1 MNFKQYISNFIA
13 IIIVLGLLLNCT
25 PVSAQKPRC
34 VAGVVV
40 VKMKETTSKS
50 GLPLEQIASQYGTPL
65 SINQMFN
72 NTAKSSNDGLNR
84 IYKIQFNTNYDAEK
98 AALLIAENE
107 QVEYA
112 TPYWLPELFASTNDP
127 GTQSQYYLNTMKV
140 FEAWDI
146 TQGDT
151 NMVIGIVDTG
161 IDFYHT
167 DLVGNIKY
175 NYNDPLN
182 GIDDDLDGF
191 VDNYRGWDTGSNDNN
206 PQNSREG
213 HGTYVSGL
221 ASATANNGIG
231 IAGVGYKC
239 KFLPIKACNENGD
252 LSGCWE
258 GIVYAADHGCKVI
271 NCSWGSTVKNPLC
284 DDVVNYARNCGC
296 LIVAACGNSRICE
309 AYYPAACQGVISVAA
324 VNAADIK
331 WSGSTY
337 HHTVDVSA
345 PGDGVYTTKINNS
358 YQLTYG
364 TSFAAPCV
372 AGAAAL
378 AWTTHP
384 HYTAD
389 QVAELLRVTADRID
403 TLPANSE
410 YVNMLGS
417 GRINV
422 FKAVSGTTLPSVR
435 IVDSEISGTDKFKP
449 NTELNISL
457 TICNYLNKARHLTL
471 TLNNSNGYSVVGN
484 NKLQIP
490 QLNELDSA
498 TNIQFKILID
508 STVTA
513 NQNINLEFIFTDGAY
528 SAKQIVQTQVNQSFI
543 NISSSNF
550 ETTIADNGKIGHYNN
565 LHQGCGFLYKKNN
578 NVISDG
584 GILVALN
591 DTYIASSVQN
601 DNQFECVNQP
611 DSVRI
616 ADTLFVKSTI
626 KPTTIS
632 GLIINQTFQI
642 IDNQPNALFC
652 NYSLVNKSK
661 VDITDA
667 KVALFFDFDVTNSLT
682 NSEIYKADKKL
693 IGVFDNK
700 QNSAVASVALLS
712 NHNAIAY
719 VFEQNGNGGIN
730 ISDGFSNSEKW
741 QAMQTQRTV
750 TNGDGQT
757 DLATMLTATNISI
770 AAGDSTLVQFVI
782 LVNESVTQ
790 MIDDYDKAYR
800 TMAYQANTETIP
812 DTSLVAQYCA
822 NQIALFPNPIGPMQ
836 CLTISALQQISK
848 VSLINTFGQVI
859 EYQENISN
867 NSVKFNIGNTASGL
881 YIVAIELSNGEVI
894 SKPILLQK

>member
-1 MNFKQYISNFIA
+1 MNFKQVFFKYTA
-13 IIIVLGLLLNCT
+13 IFFGLMLICLT
-25 PVSAQKPRC
+25 VSAQKPRY
-34 VAGVVV
+34 ATGIVV
-40 VKMKETTSKS
+40 VKMKESTSKS
-50 GLPLEQIASQYGTPL
+50 NSSVEQIALQYGTPIC
-65 SINQMFN
+65 INQMFDSPS
-72 NTAKSSNDGLNR
+72 KSSSNSLNR
-84 IYKIQFNTNYDAEK
+84 IFKIQFNATDNVEK
-98 AALLIAENE
+98 IASLFAENN

-112 TPYWLPELFASTNDP
+112 TPYWLPELFATIDDP
-127 GTQSQYYLNTMKV
+127 GAKSQYYLNTMQV
-140 FEAWDI
+140 IDAWDI

-161 IDFYHT
+161 IDFYHA
-167 DLVGNIKY
+167 DLVDNIKY

-191 VDNYRGWDTGSNDNN
+191 VDNFRGWDTGCNDNN

-213 HGTYVSGL
+213 HGTFVSGI

-231 IAGVGYKC
+231 IAGVGNKC
-239 KFLPIKACNENGD
+239 KFLPIKASNENGD

-284 DDVVNYARNCGC
+284 DDVVNYARNSGC

-324 VNAADIK
+324 VNSADIK
-331 WSGSTY
+331 WQGSTY

-378 AWTTHP
+378 AWTTHA

-389 QVAELLRVTADRID
+389 QIAELLRVTADRID
-403 TLPANSE
+403 TLPSNSE
-410 YVNMLGS
+410 YIDMLGS

-435 IVDSEISGTDKFKP
+435 IVDSQISGSDKFKP
-449 NTELNISL
+449 NSELNISL
-457 TICNYLNKARHLTL
+457 TICNYLNKARHLSL
-471 TLNNSNGYSVVGN
+471 TLNNNNGYTVVGN
-484 NKLQIP
+484 NKQQIS

-498 TNIQFKILID
+498 PNIQFKILID
-508 STVTA
+508 SAVTA
-513 NQNINLEFIFTDGAY
+513 NQNINLDFTFTDGAY
-528 SAKQIVQTQVNQSFI
+528 SAKQIIQTQVNQSFI
-543 NISSSNF
+543 NISSRNF

-565 LHQGCGFLYKKNN
+565 LHQGCGFLYKKSN

-601 DNQFECVNQP
+601 DNQFECISQP

-616 ADTLFVKSTI
+616 ADSLFVKSTI

-632 GLIINQTFQI
+632 DLIIKQTFQI

-652 NYSLVNKSK
+652 IYKLINSGKFE
-661 VDITDA
+661 ITDA

-693 IGVFDNK
+693 VGVFDNK
-700 QNSAVASVALLS
+700 QNSAIASVALLS
-712 NHNAIAY
+712 NHNAVAY
-719 VFEQNGNGGIN
+719 VFEQDGNGGIN
-730 ISDGFSNSEKW
+730 ISDGFTNQEKW
-741 QAMQTQRTV
+741 QAMQSPRTK
-750 TNGDGQT
+750 TNGDGKT
-757 DLATMLTATNISI
+757 DLATMLTANNVSI
-770 AAGDSTLVQFVI
+770 AAGDSTTVQFVV
-782 LVNESVTQ
+782 LVNESETQ

-800 TMAYQANTETIP
+800 TFAYQPTAGA
-812 DTSLVAQYCA
+812 DTSLVMQLQA
-822 NQIALFPNPIGPMQ
+822 NHIAIYPNPIRPMQ
-836 CLTISALQQISK
+836 CLTISAMQQINK
-848 VSLINTFGQVI
+848 VSLINIFNQTI
-859 EYQENISN
+859 EYQENSSSN
-867 NSVKFNIGNTASGL
+867 IVNFNIGNVASGL
-881 YIVAIELSNGEVI
+881 HIIDIELSNGNVI
-894 SKPILLQK
+894 SKPIMVKE